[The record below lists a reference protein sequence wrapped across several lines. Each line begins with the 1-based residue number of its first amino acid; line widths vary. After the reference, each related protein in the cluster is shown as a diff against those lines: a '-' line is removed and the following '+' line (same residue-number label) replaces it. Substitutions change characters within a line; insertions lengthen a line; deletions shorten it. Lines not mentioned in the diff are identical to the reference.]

1 MSARKYKPGDICEVI
16 QNLLSPR
23 CVGHTV
29 RIVEPLEVPQVPGRE
44 RTYYKVA
51 ILPTSEE
58 EVELE
63 GIAAETCLKKV

>member
-1 MSARKYKPGDICEVI
+1 MDMGKYKPGDICKVI

-23 CVGHTV
+23 CVGHNV
-29 RIVEPLEVPQVPGRE
+29 RILEPLKVPQVPGRE
-44 RTYYKVA
+44 RMYYRIA
-51 ILPTSEE
+51 ILPESEE